1 MDKINVMV
9 VSVIDE
15 EYLCQIDAVSPR
27 IKVLNAANIWNLPD
41 MITDKHAAD
50 CTRPEYEAML
60 ARAEVIY
67 GYRLPPNVIARA
79 PRLKWIQGMLA
90 GAEHIITDEIVQSR
104 VILTNMR
111 GIHSSPVSEVALE
124 MMLLLAK
131 QAPLCF
137 QAKQEKK
144 WQRFVPVLFRSQT
157 VGVVGLGHI
166 GKEIARLS
174 KAFGAR
180 VLAADISFKKK
191 TSARNVDVAFPI
203 GQLASLLA
211 ESDFVVLSL
220 PFTPETNKIIG
231 EKQLK
236 TMKPTAY
243 LVNVGRGPTVD
254 EEALIRAL
262 EEGWIAGAGLD
273 VFTTEPLPVDH
284 KLWELPNVFFS
295 PHISGRMLNYN
306 EVATKLFCENLRRY
320 VDGKKLLNVV
330 NKKKGF

>member
-1 MDKINVMV
+1 MEKVKVMV
-9 VSVIDE
+9 VSTIDGG
-15 EYLCQIDAVSPR
+15 YLHQIAAVSPR
-27 IKVLNAANIWNLPD
+27 VEVLNGAKIWNLPD
-41 MITDKHAAD
+41 MITDKHEAD
-50 CTRPEYEAML
+50 CTKPEYAAML
-60 ARAEVIY
+60 AQAEVIY

-90 GAEHIITDEIVQSR
+90 GAEHIITEEIIRSR
-104 VILTNMR
+104 VVLTNMR
-111 GIHSSPVSEVALE
+111 GIHSHPVSEVALE
-124 MMLLLAK
+124 LMLMLAK

-137 QAKQEKK
+137 RSKQEKK
-144 WQRFVPVLFRSQT
+144 WQRFTPVLFRSQT

-166 GKEIARLS
+166 GKEIARLT

-180 VLAADISFKKK
+180 VLAADIAFKKVR
-191 TSARNVDVAFPI
+191 TARNVDVAYPI

-220 PFTPETNKIIG
+220 PLTPATTRIIG

-236 TMKPTAY
+236 TMKSTAY

-273 VFTTEPLPVDH
+273 VFTTEPLPAAS
-284 KLWELPNVFFS
+284 KLWVLPNVFFS

-306 EVATKLFCENLRRY
+306 EVATRLFCENLRRY
-320 VDGKKLLNVV
+320 VGGKKLLNIV